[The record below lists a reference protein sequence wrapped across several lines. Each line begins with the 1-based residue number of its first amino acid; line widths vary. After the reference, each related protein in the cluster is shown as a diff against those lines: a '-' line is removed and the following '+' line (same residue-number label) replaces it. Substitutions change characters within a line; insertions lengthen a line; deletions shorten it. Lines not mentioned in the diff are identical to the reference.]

1 MSRCIELAKNGLGT
15 TYPNPLVG
23 SVLVYNNLII
33 GEGWHYKAGKAHAEV
48 HAITNSKTNTN
59 ALKILQTTVITS
71 HQQLLKK
78 ASLYVS
84 LEPCSHS
91 GKTPPCAD
99 LIITSGIKNV
109 IIGCVDPNPKVA
121 GKGILKLQNAG
132 CKVTQGVLEEQC
144 KALNKRF
151 FTFQNKKR
159 PFVFLKWAQT
169 KEGYIAPITKYKKK
183 PVWISNI
190 YSRQQVHQLRAQEQ
204 GIVIGTTT
212 ALVDNPSLT
221 TRQWAGTSPT
231 RLVIDRN
238 LKIPK
243 TAAIFNDKAPT
254 IIITQVKQETTH
266 NTPIIYEYINFEKNL
281 AAQICVIAQKH
292 NLQSIII
299 EGGTKT
305 LQTFIDEDIWDQA
318 HVYSGKM
325 SLENGIKAPIFNAK
339 PHTRKSIKDTSLC
352 IYKNTTHD
360 ILSIKHYSLNTHI
373 CNI

>member
-33 GEGWHYKAGKAHAEV
+33 GEGWHYKAGEAHAEV

-59 ALKILQTTVITS
+59 ALKIVQTTAITS
-71 HQQLLKK
+71 HQQLLEK

-84 LEPCSHS
+84 LEPCSHT

-132 CKVTQGVLEEQC
+132 CKITQGVLEEQC
-144 KALNKRF
+144 KTLNKRF

-159 PFVFLKWAQT
+159 PFIFLKWAQT
-169 KEGYIAPITKYKKK
+169 TDGYIAPITKDKKQ

-212 ALVDNPSLT
+212 ALVDSPSLT

-231 RLVIDRN
+231 RLVIDKN

-254 IIITQVKQETTH
+254 IIITQVKQENIQQTH
-266 NTPIIYEYINFEKNL
+266 ITYEYITFEKNL
-281 AAQICVIAQKH
+281 ALQICTIAHKH

-299 EGGTKT
+299 EGGAKT

-318 HVYSGKM
+318 HVYTGKM

-339 PHTRKSIKDTSLC
+339 LHIRKSIKDTSLC
-352 IYKNTTHD
+352 IYKNTTQ
-360 ILSIKHYSLNTHI
+360 
-373 CNI
+373 

>member
-1 MSRCIELAKNGLGT
+1 MRRCIELAKNGLGT

-33 GEGWHYKAGKAHAEV
+33 GEGWHYKPGKAHAEV
-48 HAITNSKTNTN
+48 HAITNSKTNCN
-59 ALKILQTTVITS
+59 AAEILQSNAITS
-71 HQQLLKK
+71 HQQLLEK
-78 ASLYVS
+78 ACLYVS
-84 LEPCSHS
+84 LEPCSHT

-99 LIITSGIKNV
+99 LIIASGIKNV

-121 GKGILKLQNAG
+121 GKGILKLKNAG
-132 CKVTQGVLEEQC
+132 CKVTQGVLEQQC
-144 KALNKRF
+144 KQLNKRF
-151 FTFQNKKR
+151 FTFQEKKR
-159 PFVFLKWAQT
+159 PYVFLKWAQT
-169 KEGYIAPITKYKKK
+169 TEGYIAPIKKDK
-183 PVWISNI
+183 KQPVWISNP

-254 IIITQVKQETTH
+254 IIITQVKQETTP
-266 NTPIIYEYINFEKNL
+266 NTSIIYEYSSFEKNL
-281 AAQICVIAQKH
+281 AQQICAIAQKH

-305 LQTFIDEDIWDQA
+305 LQTFIDENIWDQA
-318 HVYSGKM
+318 FVYTGKI
-325 SLENGIKAPIFNAK
+325 SLENGIKAPVFNATL
-339 PHTRKSIKDTSLC
+339 HSRNNIKDTSLC
-352 IYKNTTHD
+352 IYKN
-360 ILSIKHYSLNTHI
+360 NTQ
-373 CNI
+373 

>member
-59 ALKILQTTVITS
+59 AIKLLQTTTITS
-71 HQQLLKK
+71 HQQLLEK

-84 LEPCSHS
+84 LEPCSHT

-132 CKVTQGVLEEQC
+132 CKITQGVLEEQC
-144 KALNKRF
+144 KTLNKRF

-159 PFVFLKWAQT
+159 PFIFLKWAQT
-169 KEGYIAPITKYKKK
+169 TDGYIAPITKDKKQ

-221 TRQWAGTSPT
+221 ARQWAGTSPT
-231 RLVIDRN
+231 RLVIDKN

-254 IIITQVKQETTH
+254 IIITQLKQETTQ
-266 NTPIIYEYINFEKNL
+266 NTPIIYEYINFEKNVAL
-281 AAQICVIAQKH
+281 QICTIAQKH

-305 LQTFIDEDIWDQA
+305 LQTFVDEDIWDQA
-318 HVYSGKM
+318 HVYTGKM
-325 SLENGIKAPIFNAK
+325 SLENGIKAPIFNTK
-339 PHTRKSIKDTSLC
+339 PHTIKSIKDTSLC
-352 IYKNTTHD
+352 IYKNTTQ
-360 ILSIKHYSLNTHI
+360 
-373 CNI
+373 

>member
-59 ALKILQTTVITS
+59 ALKILQTTAITS
-71 HQQLLKK
+71 HQQLLEK

-84 LEPCSHS
+84 LEPCSHT

-132 CKVTQGVLEEQC
+132 CKITQGVLEEQC
-144 KALNKRF
+144 KTLNKRF

-169 KEGYIAPITKYKKK
+169 TDGYIAPITKDKKQ

-204 GIVIGTTT
+204 GIVIGTKT
-212 ALVDNPSLT
+212 ALVDSPSLT

-231 RLVIDRN
+231 RLVIDKN

-254 IIITQVKQETTH
+254 IIITQVKQENIQQTH
-266 NTPIIYEYINFEKNL
+266 ITYEYINFEKNL

-318 HVYSGKM
+318 HVYTGKM

-339 PHTRKSIKDTSLC
+339 LHIRKSIKDTSLC
-352 IYKNTTHD
+352 IYKNT
-360 ILSIKHYSLNTHI
+360 NQ
-373 CNI
+373 

>member
-59 ALKILQTTVITS
+59 ALKIVQTTAITS
-71 HQQLLKK
+71 HQQLLEK

-84 LEPCSHS
+84 LEPCSHT

-132 CKVTQGVLEEQC
+132 CKITQGVLEEQC
-144 KALNKRF
+144 KTLNKRF

-159 PFVFLKWAQT
+159 PFIFLKWAQT
-169 KEGYIAPITKYKKK
+169 TDGYIAPITKDKKQ

-204 GIVIGTTT
+204 GIVIGTKT
-212 ALVDNPSLT
+212 ALVDSPSLT

-231 RLVIDRN
+231 RLVIDKN

-254 IIITQVKQETTH
+254 IIITQVKQENIQQTH
-266 NTPIIYEYINFEKNL
+266 ITYEYITFEKNL
-281 AAQICVIAQKH
+281 ALQICTIAHKH

-299 EGGTKT
+299 EGGAKT

-339 PHTRKSIKDTSLC
+339 PHTIKSIKDTSLC
-352 IYKNTTHD
+352 IYKNTTQ
-360 ILSIKHYSLNTHI
+360 
-373 CNI
+373 

>member
-59 ALKILQTTVITS
+59 TLKILQTSAITS

-78 ASLYVS
+78 ATLYVS

-121 GKGILKLQNAG
+121 GKGILKLQKAG
-132 CKVTQGVLEEQC
+132 CKVIQGVLEEQC

-151 FTFQNKKR
+151 FIFQNKKR

-169 KEGYIAPITKYKKK
+169 TDGYIAPIIKDKKQ
-183 PVWISNI
+183 PLWISNI

-212 ALVDNPSLT
+212 ALLDNPSLT

-231 RLVIDRN
+231 RLVIDKN

-254 IIITQVKQETTH
+254 IIITQVKQEATQ
-266 NTPIIYEYINFEKNL
+266 NTPITYEYITFEKNL
-281 AAQICVIAQKH
+281 ALQICAIAHKH

-305 LQTFIDEDIWDQA
+305 LQTFVDEDIWDQA
-318 HVYSGKM
+318 HVYTGKM
-325 SLENGIKAPIFNAK
+325 SLENGIKAPIFNIK
-339 PHTRKSIKDTSLC
+339 PHTIKSIKDTSLC
-352 IYKNTTHD
+352 IYKNTTQ
-360 ILSIKHYSLNTHI
+360 
-373 CNI
+373 

>member
-1 MSRCIELAKNGLGT
+1 
-15 TYPNPLVG
+15 
-23 SVLVYNNLII
+23 
-33 GEGWHYKAGKAHAEV
+33 
-48 HAITNSKTNTN
+48 
-59 ALKILQTTVITS
+59 
-71 HQQLLKK
+71 
-78 ASLYVS
+78 
-84 LEPCSHS
+84 
-91 GKTPPCAD
+91 
-99 LIITSGIKNV
+99 SGIKNV

-132 CKVTQGVLEEQC
+132 CKITQGVLEEQC
-144 KALNKRF
+144 KTLNKRF

-169 KEGYIAPITKYKKK
+169 TDGYIAPITKDKKQ

-204 GIVIGTTT
+204 GIVIGTKT
-212 ALVDNPSLT
+212 ALVDSPSLT

-231 RLVIDRN
+231 RLVIDKN

-254 IIITQVKQETTH
+254 IIITQVKQEITH
-266 NTPIIYEYINFEKNL
+266 NNPIIYEYINFEKNL

-318 HVYSGKM
+318 HVYTGKM
-325 SLENGIKAPIFNAK
+325 SLEKGIKAPIFNAK
-339 PHTRKSIKDTSLC
+339 LHIRKSIKDTSLC
-352 IYKNTTHD
+352 IYKNT
-360 ILSIKHYSLNTHI
+360 NQ
-373 CNI
+373 

>member
-59 ALKILQTTVITS
+59 ALKILQTTAITS
-71 HQQLLKK
+71 HQQLLEK

-84 LEPCSHS
+84 LEPCSHT

-132 CKVTQGVLEEQC
+132 CKITQGVLEEQC
-144 KALNKRF
+144 KTLNKRF

-169 KEGYIAPITKYKKK
+169 TDGYIAPITKDKKQ

-231 RLVIDRN
+231 RLVIDKN

-254 IIITQVKQETTH
+254 IIITQVKQETKH

-318 HVYSGKM
+318 HVYTGKM

-339 PHTRKSIKDTSLC
+339 LHTIKSIKDTSLC
-352 IYKNTTHD
+352 IYKNT
-360 ILSIKHYSLNTHI
+360 NQ
-373 CNI
+373 

>member
-59 ALKILQTTVITS
+59 AIKLVQTTTITS
-71 HQQLLKK
+71 HQQLLEK

-169 KEGYIAPITKYKKK
+169 TDGYIAPITKDKKQ

-231 RLVIDRN
+231 RLVIDKN

-318 HVYSGKM
+318 HVYTGKM

-339 PHTRKSIKDTSLC
+339 LHTIKSIKDTSLC
-352 IYKNTTHD
+352 IYKNT
-360 ILSIKHYSLNTHI
+360 NQ
-373 CNI
+373 

>member
-59 ALKILQTTVITS
+59 TLKILQTSAITS

-78 ASLYVS
+78 ATLYVS

-99 LIITSGIKNV
+99 LIITSSIKNV

-121 GKGILKLQNAG
+121 GKGILKLQKAG
-132 CKVTQGVLEEQC
+132 CKVIQGVLEEQC

-151 FTFQNKKR
+151 FIFQNKKR

-169 KEGYIAPITKYKKK
+169 TDGYIAPIIKDKKQ
-183 PVWISNI
+183 PLWISNI

-231 RLVIDRN
+231 RLVIDKN

-254 IIITQVKQETTH
+254 IIITQVKQEATQ
-266 NTPIIYEYINFEKNL
+266 NTPIIYEYITFEKNL
-281 AAQICVIAQKH
+281 ALQICAIANKH

-318 HVYSGKM
+318 HVYTGKM

-352 IYKNTTHD
+352 IYKNT
-360 ILSIKHYSLNTHI
+360 N
-373 CNI
+373 

>member
-59 ALKILQTTVITS
+59 ALKILQTTAITS
-71 HQQLLKK
+71 HQQLLEK

-84 LEPCSHS
+84 LEPCSHT

-132 CKVTQGVLEEQC
+132 CKITQGVLEEQC
-144 KALNKRF
+144 KTLNKRF

-169 KEGYIAPITKYKKK
+169 TDGYIAPITKDKKQ

-204 GIVIGTTT
+204 GIVIGTKT
-212 ALVDNPSLT
+212 ALVDSPSLT

-231 RLVIDRN
+231 RLVIDKN

-254 IIITQVKQETTH
+254 IIITQVKQETKH

-318 HVYSGKM
+318 HVYTGKM

-339 PHTRKSIKDTSLC
+339 LHIRKSIKDTSLC
-352 IYKNTTHD
+352 IYKNT
-360 ILSIKHYSLNTHI
+360 NQ
-373 CNI
+373 

>member
-59 ALKILQTTVITS
+59 ALKIVQTTAITS
-71 HQQLLKK
+71 HQQLLEK

-84 LEPCSHS
+84 LEPCSHT

-132 CKVTQGVLEEQC
+132 CKITQGVLEEQC
-144 KALNKRF
+144 KTLNKRF

-159 PFVFLKWAQT
+159 PFIFLKWAQT
-169 KEGYIAPITKYKKK
+169 TDGYIAPITKDKKQ

-212 ALVDNPSLT
+212 ALVDSPSLT

-231 RLVIDRN
+231 RLVIDKN

-299 EGGTKT
+299 EGGAKT

-318 HVYSGKM
+318 HVYTGKM

-339 PHTRKSIKDTSLC
+339 LHIRKSIKDTSLC
-352 IYKNTTHD
+352 IYKNTTQ
-360 ILSIKHYSLNTHI
+360 
-373 CNI
+373 

>member
-59 ALKILQTTVITS
+59 ALKILQTTAITS
-71 HQQLLKK
+71 HQQLLEK

-84 LEPCSHS
+84 LEPCSHT

-132 CKVTQGVLEEQC
+132 CKITQGVLEEQC
-144 KALNKRF
+144 KTLNKRF

-169 KEGYIAPITKYKKK
+169 TDGYIAPITKDKKQ

-204 GIVIGTTT
+204 GIVIGTKT
-212 ALVDNPSLT
+212 ALVDSPSLT

-231 RLVIDRN
+231 RLVIDKN

-254 IIITQVKQETTH
+254 IIITQVKQEITH

-318 HVYSGKM
+318 HVYTGKM

-339 PHTRKSIKDTSLC
+339 LHIRKSIKDTSLC
-352 IYKNTTHD
+352 IYKNT
-360 ILSIKHYSLNTHI
+360 NQ
-373 CNI
+373 

>member
-59 ALKILQTTVITS
+59 ALKILQTTAITS
-71 HQQLLKK
+71 HQQLLEK

-84 LEPCSHS
+84 LEPCSHT

-132 CKVTQGVLEEQC
+132 CKITQGVLEEQC
-144 KALNKRF
+144 KTLNKRF

-169 KEGYIAPITKYKKK
+169 TDGYIAPITKDKKQ

-212 ALVDNPSLT
+212 ALVDSPSLT

-231 RLVIDRN
+231 RLVIDKN

-254 IIITQVKQETTH
+254 IIITQVKQENIQQTH
-266 NTPIIYEYINFEKNL
+266 ITYEYITFEKNL

-318 HVYSGKM
+318 HVYTGKM

-339 PHTRKSIKDTSLC
+339 LHIRKSIKDTSLC
-352 IYKNTTHD
+352 IYKNT
-360 ILSIKHYSLNTHI
+360 NQ
-373 CNI
+373 

>member
-59 ALKILQTTVITS
+59 ALKIVQTTAITS
-71 HQQLLKK
+71 HQQLLEK

-84 LEPCSHS
+84 LEPCSHT

-132 CKVTQGVLEEQC
+132 CKITQGVLEEQC
-144 KALNKRF
+144 KTLNKRF

-159 PFVFLKWAQT
+159 PFIFLKWAQT
-169 KEGYIAPITKYKKK
+169 TDGYIAPITKDKKQ

-212 ALVDNPSLT
+212 ALVDSPSLT

-231 RLVIDRN
+231 RLVIDKN

-254 IIITQVKQETTH
+254 IIITQVKQENIQQTH
-266 NTPIIYEYINFEKNL
+266 ITYEYITFEKNL
-281 AAQICVIAQKH
+281 ALQICTIAQKH

-299 EGGTKT
+299 EGGAKT

-318 HVYSGKM
+318 HVYTGKM

-339 PHTRKSIKDTSLC
+339 LHIRKSIKDTSLC
-352 IYKNTTHD
+352 IYKNTTQ
-360 ILSIKHYSLNTHI
+360 
-373 CNI
+373 

>member
-59 ALKILQTTVITS
+59 TLKILQTSAITS

-78 ASLYVS
+78 ATLYVS

-109 IIGCVDPNPKVA
+109 IIGCVDPNPRVA
-121 GKGILKLQNAG
+121 GKGILKLQKAG
-132 CKVTQGVLEEQC
+132 CKVIQGVLEEQC

-151 FTFQNKKR
+151 FIFQNKKR

-169 KEGYIAPITKYKKK
+169 TDGYIAPIIKDKKQ
-183 PVWISNI
+183 PLWISNI

-231 RLVIDRN
+231 RLVIDKN

-254 IIITQVKQETTH
+254 IIITQVKQEATQ
-266 NTPIIYEYINFEKNL
+266 NTPIIYEYITFEKNL
-281 AAQICVIAQKH
+281 ALQICAIANKH

-318 HVYSGKM
+318 HVYTGKI

-352 IYKNTTHD
+352 IYKNT
-360 ILSIKHYSLNTHI
+360 N
-373 CNI
+373 

>member
-59 ALKILQTTVITS
+59 ALKIVQTTAITS
-71 HQQLLKK
+71 HQQLLEK

-84 LEPCSHS
+84 LEPCSHT

-132 CKVTQGVLEEQC
+132 CKITQGVLEEQC
-144 KALNKRF
+144 KTLNKRF

-159 PFVFLKWAQT
+159 PFIFLKWAQT
-169 KEGYIAPITKYKKK
+169 TDGYIAPITKDKKQ

-212 ALVDNPSLT
+212 ALVDSPSLT

-231 RLVIDRN
+231 RMVIDKN

-318 HVYSGKM
+318 HVYTGKM
-325 SLENGIKAPIFNAK
+325 SLKNGIKAPIFNAK

-352 IYKNTTHD
+352 IYKNTTQ
-360 ILSIKHYSLNTHI
+360 
-373 CNI
+373 

>member
-59 ALKILQTTVITS
+59 TLKILQTSAITS

-78 ASLYVS
+78 ATLYVS

-121 GKGILKLQNAG
+121 GKGILKLQKAG
-132 CKVTQGVLEEQC
+132 CKVIQGVLEEQC

-151 FTFQNKKR
+151 FIFQNKKR

-169 KEGYIAPITKYKKK
+169 TDGYIAPIIKDKKQ
-183 PVWISNI
+183 PLWISNI
-190 YSRQQVHQLRAQEQ
+190 YSRQQVHQLRAEEQ

-212 ALVDNPSLT
+212 ALEDNPSLT

-231 RLVIDRN
+231 RLVIDKN

-254 IIITQVKQETTH
+254 IIITQVKQEATQ
-266 NTPIIYEYINFEKNL
+266 NTPIIYEYITFEKNL
-281 AAQICVIAQKH
+281 ALQICAIAHKH

-318 HVYSGKM
+318 HVYTGKM

-352 IYKNTTHD
+352 IYKNT
-360 ILSIKHYSLNTHI
+360 N
-373 CNI
+373 

>member
-59 ALKILQTTVITS
+59 TLKILQTSAITS

-78 ASLYVS
+78 ATLYVS

-121 GKGILKLQNAG
+121 GKGILKLQKAG
-132 CKVTQGVLEEQC
+132 CKVIQGVLEEQC

-151 FTFQNKKR
+151 FIFQNKKR

-169 KEGYIAPITKYKKK
+169 TDGYIAPIIKDKKQ
-183 PVWISNI
+183 PLWISNI

-231 RLVIDRN
+231 RLVIDKN

-254 IIITQVKQETTH
+254 IIITQVKQEATQ
-266 NTPIIYEYINFEKNL
+266 NTPIIYEYITFEKNL
-281 AAQICVIAQKH
+281 ALQICAIANKH

-318 HVYSGKM
+318 HVYTGKM

-352 IYKNTTHD
+352 IYKNT
-360 ILSIKHYSLNTHI
+360 N
-373 CNI
+373 

>member
-1 MSRCIELAKNGLGT
+1 M
-15 TYPNPLVG
+15 
-23 SVLVYNNLII
+23 
-33 GEGWHYKAGKAHAEV
+33 
-48 HAITNSKTNTN
+48 
-59 ALKILQTTVITS
+59 QTTAITS
-71 HQQLLKK
+71 HQQLLEK

-84 LEPCSHS
+84 LEPCSHT

-132 CKVTQGVLEEQC
+132 CKITQGVLEEQC
-144 KALNKRF
+144 KTLNERF

-159 PFVFLKWAQT
+159 PFIFLKWAQT
-169 KEGYIAPITKYKKK
+169 TDGYIAPITKDKKQ

-204 GIVIGTTT
+204 GIVIGTKT
-212 ALVDNPSLT
+212 ALVDSPSLT

-254 IIITQVKQETTH
+254 IVITQVKQENIQQTH
-266 NTPIIYEYINFEKNL
+266 ITYECITFEKNL
-281 AAQICVIAQKH
+281 ALQICTIAHKH

-299 EGGTKT
+299 EGGAKT

-318 HVYSGKM
+318 HVYAGKM

-339 PHTRKSIKDTSLC
+339 LHIRKSIKDTSLC
-352 IYKNTTHD
+352 IYKNT
-360 ILSIKHYSLNTHI
+360 NQ
-373 CNI
+373 

>member
-59 ALKILQTTVITS
+59 AIKLVQTTTITS
-71 HQQLLKK
+71 HQQLLEK

-84 LEPCSHS
+84 LEPCSHT

-132 CKVTQGVLEEQC
+132 CKITQGVLEEQC
-144 KALNKRF
+144 KTLNKRF

-159 PFVFLKWAQT
+159 PFIFLKWAQT
-169 KEGYIAPITKYKKK
+169 TDGYIAPITKDKKQ

-212 ALVDNPSLT
+212 ALVDSPSLT

-231 RLVIDRN
+231 RLVIDKN

-254 IIITQVKQETTH
+254 IIITQVKQENTH

-318 HVYSGKM
+318 HVYTGKM

-339 PHTRKSIKDTSLC
+339 LHIRKSIKDTSLC
-352 IYKNTTHD
+352 IYKNTTQ
-360 ILSIKHYSLNTHI
+360 
-373 CNI
+373 

>member
-59 ALKILQTTVITS
+59 TLKILQTSAITS

-78 ASLYVS
+78 ATLYVS

-109 IIGCVDPNPKVA
+109 IIGCVDPNPRVA
-121 GKGILKLQNAG
+121 GKGILKLQKAG
-132 CKVTQGVLEEQC
+132 CKVIQGVLEEQC

-151 FTFQNKKR
+151 FIFQNKKR

-169 KEGYIAPITKYKKK
+169 TDGYIAPIIKDKKQ
-183 PVWISNI
+183 PLWISNI

-231 RLVIDRN
+231 RLVIDKN

-254 IIITQVKQETTH
+254 IIITQVKQEATQ
-266 NTPIIYEYINFEKNL
+266 NTPIIYEYITFEKNL
-281 AAQICVIAQKH
+281 ALQICAIANKH

-318 HVYSGKM
+318 HVYTGKM

-352 IYKNTTHD
+352 IYKNT
-360 ILSIKHYSLNTHI
+360 N
-373 CNI
+373 

>member
-1 MSRCIELAKNGLGT
+1 M
-15 TYPNPLVG
+15 
-23 SVLVYNNLII
+23 
-33 GEGWHYKAGKAHAEV
+33 
-48 HAITNSKTNTN
+48 
-59 ALKILQTTVITS
+59 
-71 HQQLLKK
+71 
-78 ASLYVS
+78 
-84 LEPCSHS
+84 
-91 GKTPPCAD
+91 
-99 LIITSGIKNV
+99 
-109 IIGCVDPNPKVA
+109 DPNPKVA
-121 GKGILKLQNAG
+121 GKGILKLQKAG
-132 CKVTQGVLEEQC
+132 CKVIQGVLEEQC

-151 FTFQNKKR
+151 FIFQNKKR

-169 KEGYIAPITKYKKK
+169 TDGYIAPIIKDKKQ
-183 PVWISNI
+183 PLWISNI

-231 RLVIDRN
+231 RLVIDKN

-254 IIITQVKQETTH
+254 IIITQVKQEATQ
-266 NTPIIYEYINFEKNL
+266 NTPIIYEYITFEKNL
-281 AAQICVIAQKH
+281 ALQICAIANKH

-318 HVYSGKM
+318 HVYTGKI

-352 IYKNTTHD
+352 IYKNT
-360 ILSIKHYSLNTHI
+360 N
-373 CNI
+373 

>member
-59 ALKILQTTVITS
+59 AIKLVQTTTITS
-71 HQQLLKK
+71 HQQLLEK

-169 KEGYIAPITKYKKK
+169 KEGYIAPITKDKKK

-204 GIVIGTTT
+204 GIVIGTT
-212 ALVDNPSLT
+212 
-221 TRQWAGTSPT
+221 
-231 RLVIDRN
+231 
-238 LKIPK
+238 
-243 TAAIFNDKAPT
+243 
-254 IIITQVKQETTH
+254 
-266 NTPIIYEYINFEKNL
+266 
-281 AAQICVIAQKH
+281 
-292 NLQSIII
+292 
-299 EGGTKT
+299 
-305 LQTFIDEDIWDQA
+305 
-318 HVYSGKM
+318 
-325 SLENGIKAPIFNAK
+325 
-339 PHTRKSIKDTSLC
+339 
-352 IYKNTTHD
+352 
-360 ILSIKHYSLNTHI
+360 
-373 CNI
+373 

>member
-59 ALKILQTTVITS
+59 ALKILQTTAITS
-71 HQQLLKK
+71 HQQLLEK

-84 LEPCSHS
+84 LEPCSHT

-132 CKVTQGVLEEQC
+132 CKITQGVLEEQC
-144 KALNKRF
+144 KTLNKRF

-169 KEGYIAPITKYKKK
+169 TDGYIAPITKDKKQ

-204 GIVIGTTT
+204 GIVIGTKT
-212 ALVDNPSLT
+212 ALVDSPSLT

-231 RLVIDRN
+231 RLVIDKN

-254 IIITQVKQETTH
+254 IIITQVKQEITH

-281 AAQICVIAQKH
+281 AAQICVIAQKQ

-318 HVYSGKM
+318 HVYTGKM

-339 PHTRKSIKDTSLC
+339 LHTRKSIKDTSLC
-352 IYKNTTHD
+352 IYKNT
-360 ILSIKHYSLNTHI
+360 NQ
-373 CNI
+373 